1 MRGWT
6 AAAIIV
12 GMTAVMAVV
21 LRAAYRR
28 PLGLHPLDVLDVYTT
43 EHVLWGM
50 LCQVALSFTPWSLP
64 ARAVA
69 TAVTAVAF
77 ELGENNPAMIRLFHA
92 KSPVN
97 RGYNGDSVANST
109 SDVVAS
115 MAGFGIAHH
124 LPWHLSLLAVVA
136 VEIANM
142 QFVVDNALRSFL
154 DVVS

>member
-6 AAAIIV
+6 ATAIIV
-12 GMTAVMAVV
+12 GMTVGMAAV

-28 PLGLHPLDVLDVYTT
+28 PMGLAPLDVLDVYTT
-43 EHVLWGM
+43 EHVVWGM

-64 ARAVA
+64 TRAVV
-69 TAVTAVAF
+69 TAATAVAF
-77 ELGENNPAMIRLFHA
+77 ELGENSPAMIRLFHA

-97 RGYNGDSVANST
+97 RGYNGDSVANAT

-115 MAGFGIAHH
+115 MAGFGIAHQ

-142 QFVVDNALRSFL
+142 QFVADNALRTFL
-154 DVVS
+154 DFVS